1 VKQIPPSAR
10 GNPFQSKLEPFADLI
25 RDWRRRR
32 KSYRLI
38 AQMLRDEHGVVT
50 DHTSI
55 WSYVKVRSRS
65 RPVYTMTE
73 DAVRK
78 HPTPSVLDPIARL
91 KAKPVV
97 APKAPIFEYDENK
110 PLTLI
115 NEKHE
120 N

>member
-1 VKQIPPSAR
+1 VRQTLPSSR
-10 GNPFQSKLEPFADLI
+10 GKPFQSKLEPFADLI
-25 RDWRRRR
+25 RDLRRRR

-38 AQMLRDEHGVVT
+38 AQMLRDEHGIVA

-73 DAVRK
+73 DTVRK
-78 HPTPSVLDPIARL
+78 HPTPSALDPIARL
-91 KAKPVV
+91 KAKPVA
-97 APKAPIFEYDENK
+97 APSAPIFQYDENK

-115 NEKHE
+115 NEKS
-120 N
+120 

>member
-1 VKQIPPSAR
+1 VSKISPSLR
-10 GNPFQSKLEPFADLI
+10 GNPYQSKLEPFADFI

-55 WSYVKVRSRS
+55 WNYVKVRSRS

-73 DAVRK
+73 NTDRQRQTLSA
-78 HPTPSVLDPIARL
+78 LDPISRL
-91 KAKPVV
+91 KAKPVPP
-97 APKAPIFEYDENK
+97 PKEPIFQYDENK

-115 NEKHE
+115 NEKS
-120 N
+120 

>member
-1 VKQIPPSAR
+1 VSKITSSVR
-10 GNPFQSKLEPFADLI
+10 GNPYQSKLEPFEDLI
-25 RDWRRRR
+25 RDLRRRR

-73 DAVRK
+73 NTGRQR
-78 HPTPSVLDPIARL
+78 PTPSALDPIARL
-91 KAKPVV
+91 KAKPVATPPALV
-97 APKAPIFEYDENK
+97 FQYDENK

-115 NEKHE
+115 NEKS
-120 N
+120 

>member
-1 VKQIPPSAR
+1 VSKISASTR
-10 GNPFQSKLEPFADLI
+10 GNPYQSKLEPFADLI

-73 DAVRK
+73 GTVRK
-78 HPTPSVLDPIARL
+78 HPTPLALDPIARL
-91 KAKPVV
+91 KAKPV
-97 APKAPIFEYDENK
+97 AASSAPIFQYDENK

-115 NEKHE
+115 NEKS
-120 N
+120 

>member
-1 VKQIPPSAR
+1 MSKIPSSAR

-38 AQMLRDEHGVVT
+38 AQMLRDEHGIAT

-65 RPVYTMTE
+65 RPVYTMAE

-78 HPTPSVLDPIARL
+78 LPAPPALDPIARL
-91 KAKPVV
+91 KAKPVS
-97 APKAPIFEYDENK
+97 APSAPIFEYDENK

-115 NEKHE
+115 NEKS
-120 N
+120 

>member
-1 VKQIPPSAR
+1 M
-10 GNPFQSKLEPFADLI
+10 I

-38 AQMLRDEHGVVT
+38 ARILRDEHGVVT
-50 DHTSI
+50 DHTTV
-55 WSYVKVRSRS
+55 WSYVKARSRS

-73 DAVRK
+73 DTVRK
-78 HPTPSVLDPIARL
+78 HPTPSALDPIARL

-97 APKAPIFEYDENK
+97 APATPIFQYDENK

-115 NEKHE
+115 NEKS
-120 N
+120 

>member
-1 VKQIPPSAR
+1 VSKISPSTR
-10 GNPFQSKLEPFADLI
+10 GNPYQSKLEPFADLI

-38 AQMLRDEHGVVT
+38 AQILRDEHGVQT

-65 RPVYTMTE
+65 RPVYTITE

-78 HPTPSVLDPIARL
+78 LPTPSALDPIARL
-91 KAKPVV
+91 KAKPVA
-97 APKAPIFEYDENK
+97 APSAPIFEYDENK

-115 NEKHE
+115 NEKS
-120 N
+120 

>member
-1 VKQIPPSAR
+1 
-10 GNPFQSKLEPFADLI
+10 LI
-25 RDWRRRR
+25 RDLRRRR

-38 AQMLRDEHGVVT
+38 AQMLRDEHGIVA

-73 DAVRK
+73 NTAQQR
-78 HPTPSVLDPIARL
+78 PTPSGVDPIARL
-91 KAKPVV
+91 KAKPVAA
-97 APKAPIFEYDENK
+97 APGPIFQYDENK

-115 NEKHE
+115 NEKS
-120 N
+120 

>member
-1 VKQIPPSAR
+1 MSKISPSAR
-10 GNPFQSKLEPFADLI
+10 GNPYQSKLEPFTDLI

-38 AQMLRDEHGVVT
+38 AQILRDEHGVVT

-55 WSYVKVRSRS
+55 WSYVKVRTRS

-73 DAVRK
+73 NTGRQR
-78 HPTPSVLDPIARL
+78 PTPSALDPIARL
-91 KAKPVV
+91 KAKPVATPP
-97 APKAPIFEYDENK
+97 APVFQYDENK

-115 NEKHE
+115 NEKL
-120 N
+120 

>member
-1 VKQIPPSAR
+1 VGKISPSAR
-10 GNPFQSKLEPFADLI
+10 GNPYQSKLEPFADLI

-38 AQMLRDEHGVVT
+38 AQMLRDEHGVAT

-65 RPVYTMTE
+65 RSVYTMT
-73 DAVRK
+73 DYAAGQ
-78 HPTPSVLDPIARL
+78 PLTPVAIDPIARL
-91 KAKPVV
+91 KAKPAV
-97 APKAPIFEYDENK
+97 APPPPIFQYDENK

-115 NEKHE
+115 NEKS
-120 N
+120 

>member
-1 VKQIPPSAR
+1 VNQIFPSPR
-10 GNPFQSKLEPFADLI
+10 GKPFQSKLDPFADLI
-25 RDWRRRR
+25 RDLRRRR

-38 AQMLRDEHGVVT
+38 AQMLRDEHGIVA

-73 DAVRK
+73 NTGGQR
-78 HPTPSVLDPIARL
+78 PTPSALDPVARL

-97 APKAPIFEYDENK
+97 APPAPIFQYDENK

-115 NEKHE
+115 NEKS
-120 N
+120 

>member
-1 VKQIPPSAR
+1 VSKISPSAR
-10 GNPFQSKLEPFADLI
+10 GNPYQSKLEPFADLI

-32 KSYRLI
+32 KSYRHI
-38 AQMLRDEHGVVT
+38 ALLLRDEHGVVT

-73 DAVRK
+73 NTVRQR
-78 HPTPSVLDPIARL
+78 PTPSALDPIARL
-91 KAKPVV
+91 KAKPVA
-97 APKAPIFEYDENK
+97 APSAPIFQYDENK

-115 NEKHE
+115 NEKS
-120 N
+120 

>member
-1 VKQIPPSAR
+1 VSQPLPSSR
-10 GNPFQSKLEPFADLI
+10 GKPFQSKLEPFVDLI

-38 AQMLRDEHGVVT
+38 AQMLRDEHSIIV

-73 DAVRK
+73 NTVGQRS
-78 HPTPSVLDPIARL
+78 TPSALDPIARL
-91 KAKPVV
+91 KAKPVA
-97 APKAPIFEYDENK
+97 APSAPIFEYDENK

-115 NEKHE
+115 NEKT
-120 N
+120 

>member
-1 VKQIPPSAR
+1 VSKISPSAR
-10 GNPFQSKLEPFADLI
+10 GNPYQSKLEPFADLI

-38 AQMLRDEHGVVT
+38 AQMLRDKHGVMT

-73 DAVRK
+73 NAGRQRL
-78 HPTPSVLDPIARL
+78 TPAALDPIARL
-91 KAKPVV
+91 KAKPV
-97 APKAPIFEYDENK
+97 APPKEPIFQYDENK

-115 NEKHE
+115 NEKS
-120 N
+120 

>member
-1 VKQIPPSAR
+1 MSKTPASTR
-10 GNPFQSKLEPFADLI
+10 GNPYQSKLEPFADLI
-25 RDWRRRR
+25 RDLRRRS

-38 AQMLRDEHGVVT
+38 AQILRDEHGVVI

-73 DAVRK
+73 DTVRK
-78 HPTPSVLDPIARL
+78 RPTPSALDPISRL
-91 KAKPVV
+91 KAKPMPT
-97 APKAPIFEYDENK
+97 PKEPIFQYDENK

-115 NEKHE
+115 NEKS
-120 N
+120 

>member
-1 VKQIPPSAR
+1 VSKSYPALR
-10 GNPFQSKLEPFADLI
+10 GKPFQSKLEPFADLI

-38 AQMLRDEHGVVT
+38 EQILRDEHGVVT

-73 DAVRK
+73 SAVGQR
-78 HPTPSVLDPIARL
+78 PTPSALDPIARL
-91 KAKPVV
+91 KAKPVA
-97 APKAPIFEYDENK
+97 APAAPIFEYDENK

-115 NEKHE
+115 NEKS
-120 N
+120 

>member
-1 VKQIPPSAR
+1 VSQSLPSWR
-10 GNPFQSKLEPFADLI
+10 GKPFQSKIEPFADLI

-38 AQMLRDEHGVVT
+38 AQMLRDEHGIVV

-55 WSYVKVRSRS
+55 WSYVKVRSRA

-73 DAVRK
+73 SAVGQRR
-78 HPTPSVLDPIARL
+78 TPSALDPIARL
-91 KAKPVV
+91 KAKPVA
-97 APKAPIFEYDENK
+97 APSAPIFQYDENK

-115 NEKHE
+115 NEKL
-120 N
+120 

>member
-1 VKQIPPSAR
+1 MSKISPSAR
-10 GNPFQSKLEPFADLI
+10 GNPYQSKLEPFAGLI
-25 RDWRRRR
+25 RDLRRRR

-38 AQMLRDEHGVVT
+38 AQILRDEHGVAT

-73 DAVRK
+73 STVGLR
-78 HPTPSVLDPIARL
+78 PTPSALDPIARL
-91 KAKPVV
+91 KAKPVPP
-97 APKAPIFEYDENK
+97 PKEPIFQYDENK

-115 NEKHE
+115 NEKS
-120 N
+120 

>member
-1 VKQIPPSAR
+1 VNQILPSSR
-10 GNPFQSKLEPFADLI
+10 GKPFQSKLEPFADII
-25 RDWRRRR
+25 RDLRRRR

-38 AQMLRDEHGVVT
+38 AQILRDEHGVVT

-73 DAVRK
+73 NTVRQR
-78 HPTPSVLDPIARL
+78 PTPSTLDPIARL
-91 KAKPVV
+91 KAKPVATPP
-97 APKAPIFEYDENK
+97 APVFQYDENK

-115 NEKHE
+115 NEKS
-120 N
+120 